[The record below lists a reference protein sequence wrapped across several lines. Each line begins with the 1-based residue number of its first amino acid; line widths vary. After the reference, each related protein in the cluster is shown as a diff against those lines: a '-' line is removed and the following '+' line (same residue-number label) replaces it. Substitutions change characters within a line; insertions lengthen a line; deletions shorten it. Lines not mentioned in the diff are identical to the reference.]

1 MKLKFF
7 LRGLGI
13 GILVTASILTISH
26 RAQDKQQTLTNE
38 QIVERAQELGM
49 ILPEESQSPQPSAS
63 LEPSETSTSTPT
75 VVPSPTM
82 EASPTVTPSP
92 TAEPKEAVTP
102 SPTAEPSA
110 TPKATPTATPKKAEE
125 TKKTEKAPTYVSV
138 TIEKGMWSETVSRK
152 MEEAGLVK
160 SADDFN
166 VYLMNNGYSSLIS
179 VGTYKIQKGATY
191 QEIAEK
197 IAGK

>member
-26 RAQDKQQTLTNE
+26 RAQDKQQALTNE
-38 QIVERAQELGM
+38 QIIEKAEALGM
-49 ILPEESQSPQPSAS
+49 ILPDESASDEPSES
-63 LEPSETSTSTPT
+63 LEPSETPVSTPT
-75 VVPSPTM
+75 VAPSPTV
-82 EASPTVTPSP
+82 EPSPSVKPSPTV
-92 TAEPKEAVTP
+92 
-102 SPTAEPSA
+102 EPSA
-110 TPKATPTATPKKAEE
+110 TPKATPTVTP
-125 TKKTEKAPTYVSV
+125 EKEPSYVSV
-138 TIEKGMWSETVSRK
+138 TIEKGMWSEAVSRALK
-152 MEEAGLVK
+152 EAGLVK

-166 VYLMNNGYSSLIS
+166 EYLTDNGYSSLIS
-179 VGTYKIQKGATY
+179 VGTYKIEKGATY

>member
-38 QIVERAQELGM
+38 QIVERAEELGM
-49 ILPEESQSPQPSAS
+49 VLPEESESPQPSAS
-63 LEPSETSTSTPT
+63 LEPSETPVST
-75 VVPSPTM
+75 
-82 EASPTVTPSP
+82 PTVTPSP
-92 TAEPKEAVTP
+92 TVEASPTVEP
-102 SPTAEPSA
+102 SPSAKPTTEPSA
-110 TPKATPTATPKKAEE
+110 KPTTTPTATPKKVEE
-125 TKKTEKAPTYVSV
+125 TKKSEKEPSYVSV

-166 VYLMNNGYSSLIS
+166 AYLMNNGYSSQIS

-191 QEIAEK
+191 QEIADK